1 VNDQCCTGLSCLD
14 STNYFC
20 SGTGDCICRVLLN

>member
-14 STNYFC
+14 STNYYC
-20 SGTGDCICRVLLN
+20 SGTGDCTCRAILN